1 MTDKEFIEAVFK
13 EVYGDN
19 AINRGFSK
27 QDVIEE
33 LQNTSNNYR
42 GYENSD
48 THVWYEI

>member
-1 MTDKEFIEAVFK
+1 MTDKEFIEVIFE

-33 LQNTSNNYR
+33 LQNMNNIIG
-42 GYENSD
+42 GYENSE
-48 THVWYEI
+48 THVWHEV